1 VVVAA
6 AAGHARAAR
15 EPAVSAAVPPDWIG
29 PDWDAPRAVRAL
41 VTTRAGGLSR
51 GSYASLNLAAH
62 VGDDPRAVAG
72 NRARLRSHLP
82 ADPVWLEQVHGATV
96 VDAETA
102 PALTRADGAV
112 ARSPQRVC
120 AVLTADCVPVLLAHR
135 GGAAVGIAH
144 AGWRGMVAGIIEAT
158 LARMAVAPG
167 EVLAWLGPGI
177 GPRAYEVGRDVY
189 DAFRARDAGLAAAFE
204 PRGEGRYRADLYA
217 AARRLLAAAGVP
229 SVSGGGFCTHADPAR
244 FFSYRREQST
254 GRFASLIWI
263 DR

>member
-1 VVVAA
+1 MSVVAP
-6 AAGHARAAR
+6 H
-15 EPAVSAAVPPDWIG
+15 DWIV
-29 PDWDAPRAVRAL
+29 PEWNAPPAVRAL
-41 VTTRAGGLSR
+41 VTTRAGGASR
-51 GSYASLNLAAH
+51 GAYATLNLATH
-62 VGDDPRAVAG
+62 VGDDPAAVAA

-82 ADPVWLEQVHGATV
+82 ADPLWLEQVHGATV
-96 VDAETA
+96 VDAESA

-135 GGAAVGIAH
+135 DGAAVGIAH
-144 AGWRGMVAGIIEAT
+144 AGWRGLVAGVIEAT
-158 LARMAVAPG
+158 LGRMAVAPG

-177 GPRAYEVGRDVY
+177 GPHAYEVGRDVY
-189 DAFRARDAGLAAAFE
+189 DAFRARDAGLAVAFE

-217 AARRLLAAAGVP
+217 AARRLLAAAGVQ
-229 SVSGGGFCTHADPAR
+229 STSGGGFCTYADRAR